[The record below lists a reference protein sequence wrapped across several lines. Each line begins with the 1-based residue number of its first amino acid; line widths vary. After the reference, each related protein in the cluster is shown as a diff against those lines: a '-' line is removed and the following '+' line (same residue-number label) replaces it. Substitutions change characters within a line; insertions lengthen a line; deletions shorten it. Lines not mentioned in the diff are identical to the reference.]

1 MQAND
6 KIFNM
11 FTVHEKSHTKN
22 ISYAEAAA
30 ATLVEFLTKRFSS
43 FALSSPLV

>member
-22 ISYAEAAA
+22 ISYAAA
-30 ATLVEFLTKRFSS
+30 ATLVH
-43 FALSSPLV
+43 

>member
-22 ISYAEAAA
+22 ISYAAAA
-30 ATLVEFLTKRFSS
+30 ETFVEFLTKRFSS